1 MSTVLYGAESWTCR
15 KEDYAEFNVFHTKRL
30 RAIVVVKGDEMSN
43 KELLKLTGMCYLEMY
58 VKKPDS
64 DGQGM

>member
-15 KEDYAEFNVFHTKRL
+15 KEDYAELNVFHTKRL
-30 RAIVVVKGDEMSN
+30 RAIVGVSN